1 MDRAEF
7 GLCVIILCLGVPK
20 LKILSVRI
28 FQELFVGTVLDY
40 FSAVENNRLFFI
52 ERLRIADV
60 QSASGADAE
69 EAVNAL
75 EVLLLR
81 DVY

>member
-40 FSAVENNRLFFI
+40 FSAVENKDPVAKTARRKSVRYIYRGFVANNGI
-52 ERLRIADV
+52 KP
-60 QSASGADAE
+60 
-69 EAVNAL
+69 
-75 EVLLLR
+75 
-81 DVY
+81 